1 MPLVDARSAYGS
13 SIQAPR
19 EPSAPSI
26 ARLVARTVNRLS
38 P

>member
-1 MPLVDARSAYGS
+1 MPVVARSAYGS

-19 EPSAPSI
+19 DPSAPSI
-26 ARLVARTVNRLS
+26 ARLIARTVKRLS